1 MTSGVPCRGG
11 ADGQGAT
18 GRHGWHR
25 CLQGAD
31 LHEGA
36 VEERPLGND
45 EVGAEAAGDGLLGGS
60 QLLLGKLQAMIQ
72 FVQVAPETWQTHSFS
87 TGHNWVRGWGKE
99 LTPLPPQLPSWE
111 RQD

>member
-11 ADGQGAT
+11 AEGQGAT

-45 EVGAEAAGDGLLGGS
+45 EVGAEAAGNDL
-60 QLLLGKLQAMIQ
+60 A
-72 FVQVAPETWQTHSFS
+72 S
-87 TGHNWVRGWGKE
+87 TEHDPKITQG
-99 LTPLPPQLPSWE
+99 TYI
-111 RQD
+111 